1 MLIQDFKYFSF
12 YDSLELGLYM
22 VVVGYYFLIFAYFL
36 IMRFRLSKKSY
47 WFFFSL
53 LFIALSLSRVF
64 FIIYY
69 FYAPETQNL
78 ALLMLTY
85 RLAVFFTWIGIS
97 CLMGMLGILLFPP
110 EVSED
115 RKYYIDFDLKF
126 IFRIVI
132 LVAPIIIGILALVFP
147 DSLLI
152 DEAYI
157 QDFGLSSPVDPI
169 AVFGYPVGRLII
181 NFIFQPLFNILVPV
195 MFFYLAKK
203 TFGVIRKSYALNG
216 IGFLIYYTWRI
227 LYSVL
232 GVLNAPHT
240 QAILPPLVILLSL
253 LIIVIANSFEALK

>member
-1 MLIQDFKYFSF
+1 MFIQDFNFF
-12 YDSLELGLYM
+12 NFWDSLELGLYM

-47 WFFFSL
+47 WFFFSM

-69 FYAPETQNL
+69 FYAPETLNFG
-78 ALLMLTY
+78 LTMISY

-110 EVSED
+110 DVKEGG
-115 RKYYIDFDLKF
+115 KF
-126 IFRIVI
+126 NIEFNLQFVFRVI
-132 LVAPIIIGILALVFP
+132 LIISPIIVGILALVFP
-147 DSLLI
+147 DALLVDITYLNEFGI
-152 DEAYI
+152 D
-157 QDFGLSSPVDPI
+157 SPVYPMV
-169 AVFGYPVGRLII
+169 VFNYPVGRLIV
-181 NFIFQPLFNILVPV
+181 NFIFQPLFNILVPI

-216 IGFLIYYTWRI
+216 IGFLIYYFGRI
-227 LYSVL
+227 LYSLLKVAD
-232 GVLNAPHT
+232 APHT

>member
-1 MLIQDFKYFSF
+1 MFLQDFTYFNF

-22 VVVGYYFLIFAYFL
+22 VVVGYYFLIFAYFF
-36 IMRFRLSKKSY
+36 IMRFRISKKSY

-53 LFIALSLSRVF
+53 LFLALSLSRVF

-78 ALLMLTY
+78 TLIMLSY

-97 CLMGMLGILLFPP
+97 SLMGMLGILLFPP
-110 EVSED
+110 EVKEES
-115 RKYYIDFDLKF
+115 RFKIDFNLKF
-126 IFRIVI
+126 LFRVI
-132 LVAPIIIGILALVFP
+132 LLVAPIIIGILALVFP

-152 DEAYI
+152 DMAYVS
-157 QDFGLSSPVDPI
+157 DFVEDIPIEPI
-169 AVFGYPVGRLII
+169 AILGYPVGRLII

-216 IGFLIYYTWRI
+216 IGFLIYYFGRI

-232 GVLNAPHT
+232 GVFDAPHT
-240 QAILPPLVILLSL
+240 QSILPPLIILLSL